1 MKYASVIIPLVLVG
15 VLFLLGCIWVATR
28 GDRDRE
34 EDEESL
40 PGAEPTPKTESRAPK
55 LAIPAPAHVRSP
67 PIDLTHSSSNSFDHE
82 PPRYER

>member
-28 GDRDRE
+28 RDKD

-40 PGAEPTPKTESRAPK
+40 PGAEPPPKTERVPK
-55 LAIPAPAHVRSP
+55 PELAMPVAAH
-67 PIDLTHSSSNSFDHE
+67 
-82 PPRYER
+82 